1 VKPEPGKPQ
10 SEAALALADESS
22 AQARRFASAFELIC
36 RAIAERVFPGASLA
50 VAQRGRL
57 LAWEGFG
64 RFTYEASSPE
74 VRRETVWD
82 LASLTKPIA
91 TASMAMLLYERG
103 QLSLDTPVVDY
114 LPEFGKPSTEERW
127 DSTWEARLSGERQR
141 DWRHRVSVAML
152 LAHSSGLPA
161 HRKLY
166 LGAGHS
172 ISERPFGSQA
182 QAEGLGRAA
191 ILAEARKLPLE
202 AEPGTRTEYSDMGF
216 LVLGELLERVA
227 GERLDRFCQRELFA
241 PLTFNMMFSPQLSDR
256 ESIPPTVDDRVY
268 RHRVVQGEVNDENAS
283 AMGGV
288 AGHAGLFGDAL
299 SVARFAECM
308 LHGGA
313 PLFRPETVA
322 LFTARQASP
331 EGASRTLGWD
341 TPSSPSQSG
350 ALFSARSFGHL
361 GYTGTSLWCDP
372 ERQLSVTLLTN
383 RTWPDSRNQA
393 IKQWRPK
400 IHDAIV
406 AALGA

>member
-1 VKPEPGKPQ
+1 VKPEPPNTQ
-10 SEAALALADESS
+10 PALADESS
-22 AQARRFASAFELIC
+22 AQERRFAPAFGLIR
-36 RAIAERVFPGASLA
+36 RAIAERVFPGAALA
-50 VAQRGRL
+50 VTQRGRL

-64 RFTYEASSPE
+64 RFTYEAASPE

-103 QLSLDTPVVDY
+103 QLALDAPVVDY
-114 LPEFGKPSTEERW
+114 LPEFGKPGTEARW
-127 DSTWEARLSGERQR
+127 DSTWEARISGERQR
-141 DWRHRVSVAML
+141 DWRQRVSVAML
-152 LAHSSGLPA
+152 LAHTSGLPA

-166 LGAGHS
+166 L
-172 ISERPFGSQA
+172 QA
-182 QAEGLGRAA
+182 QGREAIQAETRG
-191 ILAEARKLPLE
+191 LPLE
-202 AEPGTRTEYSDMGF
+202 AEPGIRAEYSDMGF
-216 LVLGELLERVA
+216 LILGELLERLA
-227 GERLDRFCQRELFA
+227 DERLDRFCERELFV
-241 PLTFNMMFSPQLSDR
+241 PLRFNLKFVPQVSER
-256 ESIPPTVDDRVY
+256 PAIPPTVDDRIY
-268 RHRVVQGEVNDENAS
+268 RHRVIQGEVNDENTS

-299 SVARFAECM
+299 SVAHFAECT
-308 LHGGA
+308 LRGGA

-331 EGASRTLGWD
+331 AGTSRTLGWD

-350 ALFSARSFGHL
+350 RMFSARAFGHL

-383 RTWPDSRNQA
+383 RTWPDSHNQA

-400 IHDAIV
+400 IHDAI
-406 AALGA
+406 LGALTPE